1 MSVIIPI
8 TKPNKNSYFFA
19 LAGGGAA
26 SLQSP
31 VVVTPDAATGNAT
44 IAVIADPAIATGQ
57 AGLSVISS
65 ANSPGTILVG
75 GYGTDYSVG
84 VPSQPAA
91 VPPAL
96 PQFEIGVNDGVTP
109 PVFVYNS
116 GTGAVVIGDGSA
128 DVTATVELR
137 QPLVL
142 GSTLGGANR
151 LILTQQS
158 ATAASIVQTIAS
170 GGTVEIGSSQAALAT
185 VSLSD
190 AGAGS
195 ANVIIGGNA
204 GSGLQLIGGATNAT
218 NAIRPA
224 IASGGGLSIGSS
236 FTTNPSAIVI
246 TDSGVG
252 GTGRTVILNQ
262 APPALVNNICTIQGQ
277 QATIPTSTENIDLP
291 AGVVLTDGLYYFAVN
306 VTGVGNA
313 QFQASCIVYY
323 NGATFSTG
331 GATQSPVDGNG
342 KYLQLYPN
350 GATMVISWN
359 GNAVLPGYVV
369 LCPIFNAPIIGFA

>member
-1 MSVIIPI
+1 MSVLIPR
-8 TKPNKNSYFFA
+8 TQPNKDSFYFA

-31 VVVTPDAATGNAT
+31 VVVTPDAVTGNAT
-44 IAVIADPAIATGQ
+44 IAAIADPAIATGQ

-109 PVFVYNS
+109 PVFLYNS

-128 DVTATVELR
+128 AVSATVELR

-142 GSTLGGANR
+142 GSTLGGPNR

-158 ATAASIVQTIAS
+158 ATAASIVQSIAS

-204 GSGLQLIGGATNAT
+204 GAGLQLVGGQTNVT

-236 FTTNPSAIVI
+236 FTTNPSAIVM

-262 APPALVNNICTIQGQ
+262 APPALANNICTIGGQ
-277 QATIPTSTENIDLP
+277 QASIPNTTSTIDLP

-306 VTGVGNA
+306 ITGVGNP

-323 NGATFSTG
+323 NGGTFSTG
-331 GATQSPVDGNG
+331 GSVQSAVDGNG
-342 KYLQLYPN
+342 KYLQMYPAGANMQISFN
-350 GATMVISWN
+350 GTAS
-359 GNAVLPGYVV
+359 LPGYVV
-369 LCPIFNAPIIGFA
+369 LCPLFNAPIIGFA